1 MSHLH
6 GRTKVTNRLRVD
18 ETGIQDGFKA
28 SCLDKCVDDRA
39 TSQGQEQRKKHVW
52 EPGSRGSNYN

>member
-39 TSQGQEQRKKHVW
+39 TSQGQEQRKQL
-52 EPGSRGSNYN
+52 